1 MSDRSRLF
9 ADHRARVRERIAG
22 AARQSGRPP
31 QAVRL
36 VAVTKYVGTEDAAAL
51 LAAGCA
57 DLAESRP
64 QALWAKAE
72 ALRDRAVQ
80 WHLVGHLQ
88 RNKIARTL
96 EAAGDLTIHSA
107 DSLRLLEALD
117 DAAAHRGRAV
127 SVLLEVNISRE
138 AQKGGFEPDSIE
150 PLLPALANF
159 RNVQV
164 RGLMGMAAQHE
175 NADDARPEFA
185 RLRALGE
192 RLAAVAA
199 AGLSF
204 AELSMGMSHDF
215 EQAILE
221 GATLVRVGSALFE
234 GLP

>member
-1 MSDRSRLF
+1 
-9 ADHRARVRERIAG
+9 
-22 AARQSGRPP
+22 
-31 QAVRL
+31 
-36 VAVTKYVGTEDAAAL
+36 
-51 LAAGCA
+51 
-57 DLAESRP
+57 
-64 QALWAKAE
+64 
-72 ALRDRAVQ
+72 
-80 WHLVGHLQ
+80 
-88 RNKIARTL
+88 
-96 EAAGDLTIHSA
+96 
-107 DSLRLLEALD
+107 
-117 DAAAHRGRAV
+117 
-127 SVLLEVNISRE
+127 VNISRE